1 MTGGAGQHATRPCL
15 VRVRWT
21 GQLAVPPNGLSVRMR
36 HSLPCPAY
44 TWGVCDNTGN
54 KGMLNRFVSALT
66 KLTYN
71 QWLILGAGVVQ
82 CALLY
87 LSLDHFASIL
97 QQFTGASAKIAYAQ
111 AISIDVGLLVCE
123 LAAIRMAQAQRS
135 PWTAI
140 LYIALASLS
149 SGFANFT
156 AYTSHANE
164 PLHWWFGGA
173 IGGSIPVLILLLGHV
188 IHVLLDMGKGKKAST
203 RTGKSSSKLPS
214 NSTAKAVSSASTPRR
229 RERKAA

>member
-1 MTGGAGQHATRPCL
+1 MFNRL
-15 VRVRWT
+15 VT
-21 GQLAVPPNGLSVRMR
+21 
-36 HSLPCPAY
+36 
-44 TWGVCDNTGN
+44 
-54 KGMLNRFVSALT
+54 ALT
-66 KLTYN
+66 KLSYN

-123 LAAIRMAQAQRS
+123 LAAIRMAQAERS

-140 LYIALASLS
+140 TYIVLASLS

-156 AYTSHANE
+156 AYTAHAKE
-164 PLHWWFGGA
+164 PLHWWFGGV

-188 IHVLLDMGKGKKAST
+188 IHVLLDMGKGKKASGS
-203 RTGKSSSKLPS
+203 TGKSAAKSPSSTS
-214 NSTAKAVSSASTPRR
+214 AKAVSSATPRQR
-229 RERKAA
+229 VRKAA

>member
-1 MTGGAGQHATRPCL
+1 MRPAHACCVFVGQDSLQQPQR
-15 VRVRWT
+15 RS
-21 GQLAVPPNGLSVRMR
+21 LS
-36 HSLPCPAY
+36 CPAY
-44 TWGVCDNTGN
+44 TLGVCDNTGN

-97 QQFTGASAKIAYAQ
+97 QQFTGASVKIAYAQ
-111 AISIDVGLLVCE
+111 AIAIDVGLLVCE
-123 LAAIRMAQAQRS
+123 LAAIRMAQAERS

-140 LYIALASLS
+140 CYIALASLS

-156 AYTSHANE
+156 AYTAHANQ
-164 PLHWWFGGA
+164 PLHWWFGGV

-188 IHVLLDMGKGKKAST
+188 IHVLLDMGKGKKVSMK
-203 RTGKSSSKLPS
+203 TGKSSPKLPS
-214 NSTAKAVSSASTPRR
+214 NPTAKAVSSVSTPRR